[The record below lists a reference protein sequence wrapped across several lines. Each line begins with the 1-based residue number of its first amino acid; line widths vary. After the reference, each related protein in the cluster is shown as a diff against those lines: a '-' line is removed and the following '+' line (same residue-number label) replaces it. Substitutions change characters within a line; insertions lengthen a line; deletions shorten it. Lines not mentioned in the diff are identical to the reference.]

1 MFKKGQL
8 VRSRKYGDLYVIDSP
23 AHHRD
28 GWYLCAPLTPKFWH
42 GRTMLFNPERLE
54 LVGNNYKA
62 K

>member
-8 VRSRKYGDLYVIDSP
+8 VRSRKYRDLYVVEHVYID
-23 AHHRD
+23 
-28 GWYLCAPLTPKFWH
+28 GEVVVVPLIVRLLPELW
-42 GRTMLFNPERLE
+42 FNPERLE